1 MHGAFRQRKLVGP
14 GPSRSWLFYER
25 EAEGGGQVTVGKLRL
40 AVGGAVFGGSAMGGA
55 GVATIEHLEVYQGY
69 RGRGYAKDMLA
80 DLEETLGTTA
90 AHVRQLRLVALE
102 DEARHGKL
110 EALYR
115 ECGFARTSAAVRYES
130 DTDFTYRLVPMFKRM

>member
-1 MHGAFRQRKLVGP
+1 MAVAAGRHAIATRIGAAA
-14 GPSRSWLFYER
+14 RSWPLC
-25 EAEGGGQVTVGKLRL
+25 TL
-40 AVGGAVFGGSAMGGA
+40 ALG
-55 GVATIEHLEVYQGY
+55 
-69 RGRGYAKDMLA
+69 
-80 DLEETLGTTA
+80 TLGITA

-130 DTDFTYRLVPMFKRM
+130 DTDFTYRLVPMFKRV